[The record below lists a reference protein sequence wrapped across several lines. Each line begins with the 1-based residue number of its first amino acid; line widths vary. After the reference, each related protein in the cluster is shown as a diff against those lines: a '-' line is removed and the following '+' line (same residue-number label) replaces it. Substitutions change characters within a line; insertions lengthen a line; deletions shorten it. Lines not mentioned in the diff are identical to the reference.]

1 LAVLLYVKAINNRM
15 QKHTQTKEKQ
25 LQMWV
30 NLALNYCKENKIF
43 KMTKSNFLNTL
54 GVNKT
59 MKRKLNIDSVNV
71 IFDYALEKSINLNNK
86 RLFQTN

>member
-1 LAVLLYVKAINNRM
+1 MAVFLYVNAINNRI

-30 NLALNYCKENKIF
+30 DLALNYCKENKIF

-54 GVNKT
+54 GVNKI
-59 MKRKLNIDSVNV
+59 MKRKLNIDAVNI
-71 IFDYALEKSINLNNK
+71 IFDYALEKSIYLYYK